1 MRLPLIL
8 LLLLQQCHGKNIHLK
23 RAAMFKKSMIT
34 TTMVIDPFLS
44 FSNEESYRNQLH
56 KSTAENEFR
65 CISSTFFPMY
75 SDSKDNDNDSSIDN
89 TRIKRK
95 ESKMEY
101 NNNTNRNSSNGNGFL
116 KNFLSILL
124 SALII
129 FNPSNAF
136 ATPTQTLN
144 SQIKTYSDTSQ
155 SSTASLPSFPISLSS
170 IPTPSPSSG
179 GITMPPPQPQFNA
192 PSGIRESIAK
202 SAANIPGMNNYNL

>member
-1 MRLPLIL
+1 MRLISIL
-8 LLLLQQCHGKNIHLK
+8 LLFLQQCHGKNIHLK

-44 FSNEESYRNQLH
+44 FSTEESFSNQPH
-56 KSTAENEFR
+56 KSTADNLFSS
-65 CISSTFFPMY
+65 ISSSYIFMY
-75 SDSKDNDNDSSIDN
+75 SDSKDNNDDSSIDN
-89 TRIKRK
+89 RRIKRK
-95 ESKMEY
+95 ESKMKY
-101 NNNTNRNSSNGNGFL
+101 NNNTDRNYSDRNGFL
-116 KNFLSILL
+116 KNILSFLLMT
-124 SALII
+124 LII
-129 FNPSNAF
+129 FNPSSAF

-155 SSTASLPSFPISLSS
+155 SSATSSISFPISLSS

-202 SAANIPGMNNYNL
+202 SAANIPGINN